1 MNRISGILFMLMMF
15 LATTGAPASGS
26 VHSKFIVVETP
37 SDLPELAEVHSEA
50 MHLYYEGPDQVF
62 LYLEQDHGRK
72 LGILDVS
79 DPANIRAVA
88 QVSIDAASPYDFV
101 QDLSGST
108 VLIHYRDHSG
118 FAVISFKNYKEPV
131 LTKGPDYM
139 SDSTAQSYGAH
150 GLLLVSSNAPAAP
163 IQAEQY
169 QILSASDSPA
179 PAPLATIS
187 GVTQR
192 LDRSQTGTIFLLN
205 NDGLNVVRCVGA
217 ERAHEDSIA
226 NHRN

>member
-1 MNRISGILFMLMMF
+1 M
-15 LATTGAPASGS
+15 
-26 VHSKFIVVETP
+26 HSKFIVVESP
-37 SDLPELAEVHSEA
+37 SDLPELAQVHSEA
-50 MHLYYEGPDQVF
+50 MHLHYEGPDRVF

-72 LGILDVS
+72 LAILDVS
-79 DPANIRAVA
+79 DPASIRPVG
-88 QVSIDAASPYDFV
+88 QVSIDGASPFDFM
-101 QDLSGST
+101 QDLSDSS

-118 FAVISFKNYKEPV
+118 FAVISFKKYKEPV

-139 SDSTAQSYGAH
+139 SDSAAQSYGAH

-163 IQAEQY
+163 VQAEQY
-169 QILSASDSPA
+169 QILSTSDSPA
-179 PAPLATIS
+179 PTPLATIS

-192 LDRSQTGTIFLLN
+192 LDRSLTGTIFLLN
-205 NDGLNVVRCVGA
+205 NDGLNVVRCLDT

>member
-1 MNRISGILFMLMMF
+1 MNRISGILFVLMLF
-15 LATTGAPASGS
+15 VTTGGPASAS
-26 VHSKFIVVETP
+26 VRSKFIIVESP
-37 SDLPELAEVHSEA
+37 SDLPELAQVHSEA
-50 MHLYYEGPDQVF
+50 MHLQYDGSQVF

-72 LGILDVS
+72 LAILDVT
-79 DPANIRAVA
+79 DPANIRAVG

-101 QDLSGST
+101 QDLSDST

-131 LTKGPDYM
+131 LTKGSDYM
-139 SDSTAQSYGAH
+139 SESTAQSYGAH
-150 GLLLVSSNAPAAP
+150 GLLLVSSNEPSAPM
-163 IQAEQY
+163 QAEQY
-169 QILSASDSPA
+169 QILSTSDSPA
-179 PAPLATIS
+179 PAPLATIP
-187 GVTQR
+187 GVMQR

-205 NDGLNVVRCVGA
+205 NDGLNVVRCLGK

>member
-1 MNRISGILFMLMMF
+1 MIQRISGIVFALMF
-15 LATTGAPASGS
+15 LLTTGGPASA
-26 VHSKFIVVETP
+26 VVRSKFVIVESP
-37 SDLPELAEVHSEA
+37 SDLPESAQVASEA
-50 MHLYYEGPDQVF
+50 MHLHSVGSDQVI

-72 LGILDVS
+72 LAILDVT
-79 DPANIRAVA
+79 DPAKIQAVG

-101 QDLSGST
+101 QDLSDST

-139 SDSTAQSYGAH
+139 DDSTVQSYGAH
-150 GLLLVSSNAPAAP
+150 GLLLVSSTEPSATM
-163 IQAEQY
+163 QAEQY
-169 QILSASDSPA
+169 QVLSTSDSA
-179 PAPLATIS
+179 TLTPLATIS
-187 GVTQR
+187 GVMQR

-205 NDGLNVVRCVGA
+205 GSGLNVVRCLA
-217 ERAHEDSIA
+217 TERAHEDSIA